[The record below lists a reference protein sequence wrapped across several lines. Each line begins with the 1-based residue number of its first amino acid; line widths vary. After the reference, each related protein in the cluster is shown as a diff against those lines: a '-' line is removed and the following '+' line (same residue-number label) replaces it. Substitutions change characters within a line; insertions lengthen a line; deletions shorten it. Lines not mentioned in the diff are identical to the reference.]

1 MNKLMSLAAILLL
14 FVFNM
19 GCSKDDDKVDIL
31 LALSP
36 TEVQCTAKGE
46 AAEGSSLTV
55 ALTCNT
61 AWIAQAD
68 ANNTWCKVTP
78 ANGNG
83 NVTLTVEADAYDGKM
98 ARTAVITFT
107 AEGQTAQLKVIQAA
121 AVEVAYEIAV
131 PDFSKSFVYN
141 VMKDGV
147 KIAEICREATPG
159 EATPDAESLKTTPE
173 AIVTLYM
180 MNNGE
185 YPEEGMV
192 LTNGGTFK
200 HNGSKYTKGTA
211 TEELTKVYLNSA
223 GKIVT
228 SVEENLD
235 IEPLTLEPEVLTDG
249 QGNSYKITKIGKLYW
264 MAENY
269 RCKEYADDLGMTIRN
284 ITDPDEWN
292 ANTEG
297 AWCYYDNDPANGEK
311 FGLIYSGYAVKN
323 GYGLAPKGWKLPTAS
338 EAKEMFEYLGGIM
351 GGGYTDRYL
360 FAGAFLK
367 TNVNNYWNNPYPEG
381 HPAAPKFLNTTGFS
395 CEGGGNYSSY
405 SGFSYSDYY
414 CYYWTDLDPEE
425 FDEGYLYRFT
435 VDGSGY
441 KDPVLWGSGE
451 KNDGMYIRFVRK

>member
-1 MNKLMSLAAILLL
+1 MDKLMSLAAILLL

-19 GCSKDDDKVDIL
+19 SCSDDDKLDIL
-31 LALSP
+31 LAVAP
-36 TEVQCTAKGE
+36 AEVQCTAKGE

-61 AWIAQAD
+61 AWIAQPD
-68 ANNTWCKVTP
+68 ANNSWCKVIP

-83 NVTLTVEADAYDGKM
+83 DATLTVEADAYDGKM

-107 AEGQTAQLKVIQAA
+107 AGGQTAQLKVTQAA
-121 AVEVAYEIAV
+121 ALEVAYEIAV

-159 EATPDAESLKTTPE
+159 EANPDAESLKTTPE

-180 MNNGE
+180 MNNDE

-200 HNGSKYTKGTA
+200 HNGSKYTKGT

-228 SVEENLD
+228 SLEEELD
-235 IEPLTLEPEVLTDG
+235 IEPLTIEPDVLTDG
-249 QGNSYKITKIGKLYW
+249 QGNTYKITKIGKLYW

-269 RCKEYADDLGMTIRN
+269 RCKEYSDDLGMPIKN
-284 ITDPDEWN
+284 ITDMDEW
-292 ANTEG
+292 AADREG
-297 AWCYYDNDPANGEK
+297 AWCYYENNEANEEK
-311 FGLIYSGYAVKN
+311 FGLIYNGYAVKN
-323 GYGLAPKGWKLPTAS
+323 GRGLAPEGWKLPTDS

-351 GGGYTDRYL
+351 GGGYNDRYL
-360 FAGAFLK
+360 FAGSFLK
-367 TNVNNYWNNPYPEG
+367 TNVDNYWDNPYPED
-381 HPAAPKFLNTTGFS
+381 HPAAPKFLNTSGFS
-395 CEGGGNYSSY
+395 CVGGGYLSSY
-405 SGFSYSDYY
+405 SGFNFYNYY
-414 CYYWTDLDPEE
+414 CYYWSDLDPGEL
-425 FDEGYLYRFT
+425 DEGYLYRFT
-435 VDGSGY
+435 IDASGY
-441 KDPVLWGSGE
+441 KDPVLVGGGE
-451 KNDGMYIRFVRK
+451 KNDGMYVRFVRK